1 MKEYSKR
8 KVLFVHGIT
17 EIGGAEREL
26 LGILEGLPQYGYCP
40 VVACPG
46 DGPLVEELIRRSIPR
61 KEAMFVPWRK
71 LWGYLQ
77 RPAAIR
83 GLRQVIDTEQPSFLH
98 VNDIWWVPQAL
109 RAATGRGIS
118 IAAHVRQ
125 EIEPSKVSRY
135 ELARVDLVIAISE
148 QVRWSLQ
155 MGGVRPER
163 VRVVYSGIDCSTL
176 SSDDSGQQAKSRL
189 GLPTH
194 ALVLG
199 TVANLFSRKGYHVLL
214 QALPRIL
221 ASVQQAHYLVVGK
234 GDTEYERRLRSL
246 ARELGVADRVHFAG
260 FQPSV
265 QPYLAAMDLYV
276 HPALMEG
283 FGIAVLEAMAMGRA
297 VVATAVG
304 GVPEIVRHGE
314 TGLLVPSG
322 DSEAL
327 ASAVIDLLSEPE
339 RRAQFGR
346 AGRERVLK
354 DFTVEAMMG
363 QLLGAYDSL
372 LVRIQTHLAT
382 VIS

>member
-1 MKEYSKR
+1 MKEGSKR

-26 LGILEGLPQYGYCP
+26 LGILESLPRYGYCP
-40 VVACPG
+40 VVACPS
-46 DGPLVEELIRRSIPR
+46 DGPLAEELTRRSIPI

-297 VVATAVG
+297 VVATVVG

-339 RRAQFGR
+339 QRAQFGR

-372 LVRIQTHLAT
+372 LMRIQPPLAT

>member
-1 MKEYSKR
+1 MKQDSKK

-26 LGILEGLPQYGYCP
+26 LRILESLPRYGYCP
-40 VVACPG
+40 VVACPD

-61 KEAMFVPWRK
+61 NAAMFVPWRK
-71 LWGYLQ
+71 LWGYLR

-83 GLRQVIDTEQPSFLH
+83 GLRQVIDREQPSFLH

-109 RAATGRGIS
+109 RAATGSGIS

-135 ELARVDLVIAISE
+135 ELGRVDLVIAISE
-148 QVRWSLQ
+148 QVRRSLQ

-176 SSDDSGQQAKSRL
+176 ASNDSGQQAKSRL
-189 GLPTH
+189 GIPTH
-194 ALVLG
+194 ALLLG

-234 GDTEYERRLRSL
+234 GDTEYERRLQSL

-283 FGIAVLEAMAMGRA
+283 FGIAVLEAMAMARA

-327 ASAVIDLLSEPE
+327 ASAVIDLLTEPE
-339 RRAQFGR
+339 QRAQFGR

-354 DFTVEAMMG
+354 DFTLEAMMG

-372 LVRIQTHLAT
+372 LVRIQPPLAT

>member
-1 MKEYSKR
+1 MKEDSKK

-26 LGILEGLPQYGYCP
+26 LGILESLPRYGYCP

-61 KEAMFVPWRK
+61 KEVMFVPWRK

-83 GLRQVIDTEQPSFLH
+83 GLRHVIEAEQPALLH
-98 VNDIWWVPQAL
+98 VNDIWWVPQTL

-135 ELARVDLVIAISE
+135 ELRRVDLVIAISE
-148 QVRWSLQ
+148 QVRRSLQ
-155 MGGVRPER
+155 LGGVRPER

-176 SSDDSGQQAKSRL
+176 SSDDSGQQAKFRL
-189 GLPTH
+189 GLPTD

-234 GDTEYERRLRSL
+234 GDTEYERRLQSL
-246 ARELGVADRVHFAG
+246 ARELGVADRLHFVG
-260 FQPSV
+260 FQSSV
-265 QPYLAAMDLYV
+265 GPCLAAMDLYV

-283 FGIAVLEAMAMGRA
+283 FGIAVLEAMAMTRA

-327 ASAVIDLLSEPE
+327 ASAVIQLLTEPE
-339 RRAQFGR
+339 QRARFGK

-354 DFTVEAMMG
+354 DFTVEAMVG

-372 LVRIQTHLAT
+372 LTRIQPPLAT
-382 VIS
+382 VTS

>member
-1 MKEYSKR
+1 MKEGSKR

-26 LGILEGLPQYGYCP
+26 LGILESLPRYGYCP
-40 VVACPG
+40 VVACPS
-46 DGPLVEELIRRSIPR
+46 DGPLVEELTRRSIPR

-214 QALPRIL
+214 QSLPRIL

-297 VVATAVG
+297 VVATVVG

-339 RRAQFGR
+339 QRAQFGR

-372 LVRIQTHLAT
+372 LMRIQPPLAT

>member
-1 MKEYSKR
+1 MKEGSKR

-26 LGILEGLPQYGYCP
+26 LGILESLPRYGYCP
-40 VVACPG
+40 VVACPS
-46 DGPLVEELIRRSIPR
+46 DGPLAEELTRRSIPR

-283 FGIAVLEAMAMGRA
+283 FGIAVLEAMAMARA

>member
-1 MKEYSKR
+1 MKEGSKR

-26 LGILEGLPQYGYCP
+26 LGILESLPRYGYCP
-40 VVACPG
+40 VVACPS
-46 DGPLVEELIRRSIPR
+46 DGPLAEELTRRSIPR

-297 VVATAVG
+297 VVATVVG

>member
-1 MKEYSKR
+1 MKEGSKR

-26 LGILEGLPQYGYCP
+26 LGILESLPRYGYCP
-40 VVACPG
+40 VVACPS
-46 DGPLVEELIRRSIPR
+46 DGPLVEELTRRSIPR

-297 VVATAVG
+297 VVATVVG

-339 RRAQFGR
+339 QRAQFGR

-372 LVRIQTHLAT
+372 LMRIQPPLAT

>member
-1 MKEYSKR
+1 MKEGSKR

-26 LGILEGLPQYGYCP
+26 LGILESLPRYGYCP
-40 VVACPG
+40 VVACPS
-46 DGPLVEELIRRSIPR
+46 DGPLAEELTRRSIPI

-297 VVATAVG
+297 VVATVVG

-339 RRAQFGR
+339 QRAQFGR

>member
-1 MKEYSKR
+1 MKEGSKR

-26 LGILEGLPQYGYCP
+26 LGILESLPRYGYCP
-40 VVACPG
+40 VVACPS
-46 DGPLVEELIRRSIPR
+46 DGPLAEELTRRSIPI

-297 VVATAVG
+297 VVATVVG